1 MDVRNIGIVGYALV
15 LPVVVLGMARLFSV
29 TPLTRIDR

>member
-15 LPVVVLGMARLFSV
+15 LPVVLLVMARVFSF
-29 TPLTRIDR
+29 TPLTRTDR